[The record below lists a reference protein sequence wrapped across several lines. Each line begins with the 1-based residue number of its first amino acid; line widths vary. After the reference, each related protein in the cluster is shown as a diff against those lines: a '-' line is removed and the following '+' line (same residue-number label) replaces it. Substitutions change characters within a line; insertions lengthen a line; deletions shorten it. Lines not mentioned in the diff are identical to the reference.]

1 MMNYVD
7 HIDEYFIFISGNF
20 SAENKIAVMFAG
32 IERFIEIY
40 YLI

>member
-7 HIDEYFIFISGNF
+7 NIIFYIHVSGNF